1 MKKEETRM
9 KNGCKRIF
17 TVLLASAVLVTTF
30 TGCGG
35 TAGQQKETNK
45 ETDTKEEGAKTEES
59 SDAVLNL
66 ESTYAGI
73 SDEKAYIDI
82 NELPRPTANKEYVI
96 GLAMLNVNTGFFK
109 SLADSCKA
117 EVEAI
122 GGKALLA
129 DCESN
134 ASKQV
139 SQIENFIAQKVDA
152 IIVNPADPQEAV
164 NIALNKAYDAGI
176 PVIAVDLPP
185 DEGAKY
191 LTACVTDAYQLGYL
205 VGEELAKQMLAN
217 NKGEVE
223 YGIIGGTEGNYI
235 ASNRNQGA
243 RDAIKAVDTEGR
255 LKEVSFLYAGDYS
268 EQSGMETA
276 ENMLV
281 ANPNLKCIIGTCDAH
296 VVGAYAAAK
305 RQGRDESVIMGA
317 VDGSKAAVEIMQAG
331 GSIKALGVNSPIVV
345 GEVAARTIVNLLND
359 PTQIPASKLMAMQP
373 ELLTP
378 DNCESFEGF

>member
-1 MKKEETRM
+1 M
-9 KNGCKRIF
+9 KNTMKR
-17 TVLLASAVLVTTF
+17 LLAVLMTGAMAATML

-35 TAGQQKETNK
+35 GGGQ
-45 ETDTKEEGAKTEES
+45 TDSSANGDKGGSADSAAKI
-59 SDAVLNL
+59 DLARI
-66 ESTYAGI
+66 YGGI
-73 SDEKAYIDI
+73 SADQTYIDI
-82 NELPRPTANKEYVI
+82 NALPQPKANKEYTI

-109 SLADSCKA
+109 ALADSCKA
-117 EVEAI
+117 EVEAM

-129 DCESN
+129 DCESD
-134 ASKQV
+134 ATKQV
-139 SQIENFIAQKVDA
+139 SQIENFIAQGVDA

-164 NIALNKAYDAGI
+164 NIALNKAFDAGI

-185 DEGAKY
+185 DEGAQY
-191 LTACVTDAYQLGYL
+191 LSACVTDAYQLGYL
-205 VGEELAKQMLAN
+205 VGEELARQMLAGN
-217 NKGEVE
+217 EGEVE

-243 RDAIKAVDTEGR
+243 RDAIKATDTEGR

-305 RQGRDESVIMGA
+305 RQKRDTSVIMGA
-317 VDGSKAAVEIMQAG
+317 VDGSKAAVEIMKAG
-331 GSIKALGVNSPIVV
+331 GSITALGVNSPIVV
-345 GEVAARTIVNLLND
+345 GQVAARTIVNLLND
-359 PTQIPASKLMAMQP
+359 PTKVPASKLMAMQP

-378 DNCESFEGF
+378 ENCEGFEGF

>member
-1 MKKEETRM
+1 M
-9 KNGCKRIF
+9 KNSMKRF
-17 TVLLASAVLVTTF
+17 FAAL
-30 TGCGG
+30 
-35 TAGQQKETNK
+35 TAGALMTAMLAGCSNSGQQQLQSGDAQQPDAGAS
-45 ETDTKEEGAKTEES
+45 TDMDLGAIYKSIPIDQT
-59 SDAVLNL
+59 
-66 ESTYAGI
+66 
-73 SDEKAYIDI
+73 YIDI
-82 NELPRPTANKEYVI
+82 NALPQPKANKEYTI

-109 SLADSCKA
+109 SLADTCKA
-117 EVEAI
+117 EVEAM

-129 DCESN
+129 DCESD
-134 ASKQV
+134 ATKQV
-139 SQIENFIAQKVDA
+139 SQIENFIAQGVDA

-164 NIALNKAYDAGI
+164 NIALNKAFDAGI
-176 PVIAVDLPP
+176 PVISVDLPP
-185 DEGAKY
+185 DEGAQY
-191 LTACVTDAYQLGYL
+191 LSACITDAYQLGYL

-217 NKGEVE
+217 NEGEVE
-223 YGIIGGTEGNYI
+223 FGIIGGTEGNYI
-235 ASNRNQGA
+235 ASNRNKGA
-243 RDAIKAVDTEGR
+243 RDAIAAVDTEGR
-255 LKEVSFLYAGDYS
+255 LQEVSFLYAGDYS

-359 PTQIPASKLMAMQP
+359 PSQVPASKLMAMQP

-378 DNCESFEGF
+378 ENCEGFEGF

>member
-1 MKKEETRM
+1 MKR
-9 KNGCKRIF
+9 
-17 TVLLASAVLVTTF
+17 LLAALMAGAMMTAMLA
-30 TGCGG
+30 GCGNSQNG
-35 TAGQQKETNK
+35 GQTAPPADGGQDSGSAASDGLDLAAIYKSIP
-45 ETDTKEEGAKTEES
+45 TEQ
-59 SDAVLNL
+59 
-66 ESTYAGI
+66 T
-73 SDEKAYIDI
+73 YIDI
-82 NELPRPTANKEYVI
+82 NALPQPKANKEYTI

-109 SLADSCKA
+109 SLADTCKA
-117 EVEAI
+117 EIEAI

-129 DCESN
+129 DCESD
-134 ASKQV
+134 ATKQV
-139 SQIENFIAQKVDA
+139 SQIENFIAQGVDA

-164 NIALNKAYDAGI
+164 NIALNKAFDAGI
-176 PVIAVDLPP
+176 PVISVDLPP
-185 DEGAKY
+185 DEGAQY
-191 LTACVTDAYQLGYL
+191 LSACITDAYQLGYL

-217 NKGEVE
+217 NEGEVE
-223 YGIIGGTEGNYI
+223 FGIIGGTEGNYI

-243 RDAIKAVDTEGR
+243 RDAVKAVDTEGR

-305 RQGRDESVIMGA
+305 RQGRDGSVIMGA

-359 PTQIPASKLMAMQP
+359 PSQVPASKLMAMQP

-378 DNCESFEGF
+378 ANCEGFEGF

>member
-1 MKKEETRM
+1 MN
-9 KNGCKRIF
+9 KNMNKF
-17 TVLLASAVLVTTF
+17 WATVLAGTMMAAML
-30 TGCGG
+30 TGCSGQSATSSTG
-35 TAGQQKETNK
+35 TGTNDTGAETK
-45 ETDTKEEGAKTEES
+45 LDLDSIYG
-59 SDAVLNL
+59 
-66 ESTYAGI
+66 GI
-73 SDEKAYIDI
+73 STEQTYIDI
-82 NELPRPTANKEYVI
+82 NSLPQPKADEGYTI

-117 EVEAI
+117 EIEAM

-129 DCESN
+129 DCESD
-134 ASKQV
+134 ATKQV
-139 SQIENFIAQKVDA
+139 SQIENFIAQGVDA
-152 IIVNPADPQEAV
+152 IIVNPADPQQAV

-176 PVIAVDLPP
+176 PVVSVDLPP
-185 DEGAKY
+185 DEGAQY
-191 LTACVTDAYQLGYL
+191 LSACVTDAYQLGYL
-205 VGEELAKQMLAN
+205 VGEELAKQMLAGN
-217 NKGEVE
+217 EGEVE

-235 ASNRNQGA
+235 ATNRNQGA
-243 RDAIKAVDTEGR
+243 RDAIAAIDTEGR

-305 RQGRDESVIMGA
+305 RQGRDQSVIMGA
-317 VDGSKAAVEIMQAG
+317 VDGSKAAVEIMKAG
-331 GSIKALGVNSPIVV
+331 GSIKALGVNSPVVV

-359 PTQIPASKLMAMQP
+359 SANVPTSKLMAMQP

-378 DNCESFEGF
+378 ENCDGFEGF

>member
-1 MKKEETRM
+1 MSNR
-9 KNGCKRIF
+9 CKRIF
-17 TVLLASAVLVTTF
+17 TVLLANAVLITAF
-30 TGCGG
+30 TGCGS
-35 TAGQQKETNK
+35 TAAPQKETNK
-45 ETDTKEEGAKTEES
+45 ETETDTKDADAKTEES
-59 SDAVLNL
+59 PAAALNL
-66 ESTYAGI
+66 ESIYASI
-73 SDEKAYIDI
+73 PDEEVYIDI
-82 NELPRPTANKEYVI
+82 NELPRPTADKEYVI

-109 SLADSCKA
+109 SLADSCKS

-176 PVIAVDLPP
+176 PVISVDLPP
-185 DEGAKY
+185 DKGAKY
-191 LTACVTDAYQLGYL
+191 LSACVTDAYQLGYL

-217 NKGEVE
+217 NEGEVE

-235 ASNRNQGA
+235 ASSRNQGA
-243 RDAIKAVDTEGR
+243 RDAIKAVDTEAR

-281 ANPNLKCIIGTCDAH
+281 ANPDLKCIIGTCDAH

-305 RQGRDESVIMGA
+305 RQGRDDSIIMGA
-317 VDGSKAAVEIMQAG
+317 VDGSKAAVEIMQTG

-345 GEVAARTIVNLLND
+345 GEVAARTIMNLLND
-359 PTQIPASKLMAMQP
+359 PAQVPASKLMAMQP

-378 DNCESFEGF
+378 ENCEGFEGF

>member
-1 MKKEETRM
+1 M
-9 KNGCKRIF
+9 KNSMKRF
-17 TVLLASAVLVTTF
+17 FAAL
-30 TGCGG
+30 
-35 TAGQQKETNK
+35 TAGALMTAMLAGCSNSGQQQLQSGDAQQPDAGAS
-45 ETDTKEEGAKTEES
+45 TDMDLGAIYKSIPIDQT
-59 SDAVLNL
+59 
-66 ESTYAGI
+66 
-73 SDEKAYIDI
+73 YIDI
-82 NELPRPTANKEYVI
+82 NALPQPKANKEYTI

-109 SLADSCKA
+109 SLAD
-117 EVEAI
+117 
-122 GGKALLA
+122 
-129 DCESN
+129 CESD
-134 ASKQV
+134 ATKQV
-139 SQIENFIAQKVDA
+139 SQIENFIAQGVDA

-164 NIALNKAYDAGI
+164 NIALNKAFDAGI
-176 PVIAVDLPP
+176 PVISVDLPP
-185 DEGAKY
+185 DEGAQY
-191 LTACVTDAYQLGYL
+191 LSACITDAYQLGYL

-217 NKGEVE
+217 NEGEVE
-223 YGIIGGTEGNYI
+223 FGIIGGTEGNYI
-235 ASNRNQGA
+235 ASNRNKGA
-243 RDAIKAVDTEGR
+243 RDAIAAVDTEGR

-359 PTQIPASKLMAMQP
+359 PSQVPASKLMAMQP

-378 DNCESFEGF
+378 ENCEGFEGF